1 MNIIKHFE
9 EYVQSLNESA
19 NGLVLMKSSSKTKN
33 YDIFLKYFE
42 SIDKKSSEDL
52 ITGDY
57 SALEL
62 LKNDFGKYFADN
74 TSKSKAIFYI
84 KNRASSVEV
93 CINGYAVEKLS
104 DKQLYDDYSLEY
116 RNNKYYL
123 SNFGIDAAFEVT
135 HKNSEKAKLYV
146 KVWPDTLQTGKNEM
160 TVGNTTY
167 NFGNKGYILIEGS
180 DLSNF
185 GNIIAEHYKTVID
198 NDVIPYIFEHPE
210 NIEQILRDNKND
222 EYLQMAMANV
232 LSEPLSVFAVI
243 NNING
248 VLDKIKNTYN
258 NTGSLNGI
266 IIPLLQNWPIAD
278 FYARFDNLEFLVP
291 VSVKSNGSG
300 NASTIL
306 SCLDTS
312 SASRP
317 TASQVVINEFRDF
330 IDDIIPCIENKKE
343 FSWNHTTDN
352 LTEYLYEAL
361 LYGCKIHKYSKNK
374 ILEIFACFSQ
384 DIKDEYLKNI
394 VTDVYNCQGTNFIE
408 RVCVSLFNKNSNII
422 NEISTQVGK
431 ATSCHK
437 VTVYS
442 NGKIDHTLQSENG
455 TLKLKSRAGGQS
467 VVFNIENGKI
477 TEVSKGALNKQG
489 QWFGYTFK

>member
-9 EYVQSLNESA
+9 EYIQSLNESA
-19 NGLVLMKSSSKTKN
+19 TGLVLVNRSSKTKN
-33 YDIFLKYFE
+33 YDMFLQYFN
-42 SIDKKSSEDL
+42 SIDKKVSEDS

-57 SALEL
+57 TALEL
-62 LKNDFGKYFADN
+62 LKQDFGKFFADN

-84 KNRASSVEV
+84 KNRSTSVEV

-104 DKQLYDDYSLEY
+104 DKQLYNDYSLEY

-123 SNFGIDAAFEVT
+123 SNFGIDAAFEIT
-135 HKNSEKAKLYV
+135 HKNSEKTKLYV
-146 KVWPDTLQTGKNEM
+146 KIWPDNIQTGKNEI
-160 TVGNTTY
+160 TIGDTSY

-180 DLSNF
+180 DLRNF
-185 GNIIAEHYKTVID
+185 GSIMAEHYKTVID
-198 NDVIPYIFEHPE
+198 NDIIPYIFENPDK
-210 NIEQILRDNKND
+210 IEQTLKDNRND

-232 LSEPLSVFAVI
+232 LSEPLSIFAVI

-248 VLDKIKNTYN
+248 VLDKIKSTYN
-258 NTGSLNGI
+258 NPGELNGI
-266 IIPLLQNWPIAD
+266 IVPLLQNWPIAD
-278 FYARFDNLEFLVP
+278 FYARFNNLEILVP

-306 SCLDTS
+306 SCLDTKD
-312 SASRP
+312 AYRP
-317 TASQVVINEFRDF
+317 KASQTVENELNDF
-330 IDDIIPCIENKKE
+330 INDIVPSLENKKE
-343 FSWNHTTDN
+343 FSWSHPVDN
-352 LTEYLYEAL
+352 LTQYLYEAL
-361 LYGCKIHKYSKNK
+361 LYGCQQHKYSKNK
-374 ILEIFACFSQ
+374 ILEIFACLSQ
-384 DIKDEYLKNI
+384 DIKDEYIKNI
-394 VTDVYNCQGTNFIE
+394 ITRIYDCQGTNFIE
-408 RVCVSLFNKNSNII
+408 RVCVSLFNKNQKII
-422 NEISTQVGK
+422 SDISEQVGR

-467 VVFNIENGKI
+467 VIFTIEGDKI
-477 TEVSKGALNKQG
+477 TSINQGALNKQG